1 MTHGKY
7 RHTRQERNELTKLIR
22 NAFQANN
29 ELEFMQ
35 ILRRQGVKDEDPRF
49 SAALQK
55 FRELRSGTA

>member
-1 MTHGKY
+1 M
-7 RHTRQERNELTKLIR
+7 KLIR
-22 NAFQANN
+22 NAFEANN

-55 FRELRSGTA
+55 FRELGRGKS

>member
-7 RHTRQERNELTKLIR
+7 RHTRKERDELMKLIR

-49 SAALQK
+49 SAALKK
-55 FRELRSGTA
+55 FRELRGGKS

>member
-7 RHTRQERNELTKLIR
+7 RHTRKERDELMKLIR
-22 NAFQANN
+22 NAFLANN

-49 SAALQK
+49 SAALKK
-55 FRELRSGTA
+55 FRELRSGKT